1 VAREGSFSAAA
12 QRLGYTQSAVSQQ
25 IATLE
30 KIVGVR
36 LVERPGGPRRVSP
49 TVAGKLLL
57 RHADALVA
65 RLAAAMA
72 DVEAY
77 ASGEAGELRVGI
89 YQSVGAR
96 ILPAVMSR
104 FIAAWPRVAVQLVEG
119 IDDADLLALV
129 ERGELDVTFVAFP
142 LAEGPFASAELLNDP
157 FVLLV
162 AADSPLAERGEPVSL
177 RQIAELPLIAY
188 RASRF
193 ADLPTMRLRS
203 RGVEPRV
210 VFRSDDNGTIHG
222 LVAAGFGAALIPRLG
237 VDPAHPGTRALE
249 LAVRVPPRLVG
260 LAWHRDRYRLPAQE
274 AFVTTATEVCAAL
287 GGA

>member
-1 VAREGSFSAAA
+1 MAREGSFSAAA
-12 QRLGYTQSAVSQQ
+12 HSLGYTQSAVSQQ

-36 LVERPGGPRRVSP
+36 LVERPGGPRRISL
-49 TVAGKLLL
+49 TVAGGLLL

-77 ASGEAGELRVGI
+77 SSGEAGELRVGI

-104 FIAAWPRVAVQLVEG
+104 FTAAWPRFAVQLVEG
-119 IDDADLLALV
+119 VDDADLLAFV

-142 LAEGPFASAELLNDP
+142 LADGPFDAVELLNDP

-203 RGVEPRV
+203 RGVEPRI

-237 VDPAHPGTRALE
+237 VDPSHPGTRTLE

-260 LAWHRDRYRLPAQE
+260 LAWHRDRYRLSAQE
-274 AFVTTATEVCAAL
+274 AFVATTAEVCAEL
-287 GGA
+287 DRR

>member
-12 QRLGYTQSAVSQQ
+12 HSLGYTQSAVSQQ

-36 LVERPGGPRRVSP
+36 LVERPGGPRRISL
-49 TVAGKLLL
+49 TVAGDLLL

-77 ASGEAGELRVGI
+77 SSGEAGELRVGI

-104 FIAAWPRVAVQLVEG
+104 FTAAWPRVAVQLVEG
-119 IDDADLLALV
+119 VDDSELLRLV

-142 LAEGPFASAELLNDP
+142 LPDGPFDSAELLNDP

-162 AADSPLAERGEPVSL
+162 AADSSLAERDEPVSL

-193 ADLPTMRLRS
+193 GDLPRMRLRS
-203 RGVEPRV
+203 RGLEPRI

-222 LVAAGFGAALIPRLG
+222 LVAAGFGAALIPHLG
-237 VDPAHPGTRALE
+237 VDPSHPGTRAL
-249 LAVRVPPRLVG
+249 
-260 LAWHRDRYRLPAQE
+260 
-274 AFVTTATEVCAAL
+274 
-287 GGA
+287 